1 MKKSNITK
9 SKKKKE
15 IPDYKKVEAFL
26 IMLFMLIL
34 PWITRLKVVKL
45 DEISAQYFQNSNGYM
60 VDLFLYYKAVLII
73 VIAVIIIL
81 MIIGDNIFPDYIIKD
96 TPIRGFWYVF

>member
-34 PWITRLKVVKL
+34 PWITRL
-45 DEISAQYFQNSNGYM
+45 
-60 VDLFLYYKAVLII
+60 
-73 VIAVIIIL
+73 
-81 MIIGDNIFPDYIIKD
+81 
-96 TPIRGFWYVF
+96 R